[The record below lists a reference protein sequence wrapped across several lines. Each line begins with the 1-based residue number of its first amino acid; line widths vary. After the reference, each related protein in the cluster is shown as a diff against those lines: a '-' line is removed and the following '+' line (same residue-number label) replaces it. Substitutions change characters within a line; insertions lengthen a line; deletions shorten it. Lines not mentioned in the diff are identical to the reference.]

1 MTVFLDIILIYN
13 FLIDG
18 LLLWS
23 TAYILKLRPKW
34 YRLAAGAALGASY
47 TIVIFFPTL
56 SMIFTF
62 LSKLLLSI
70 LMVLCVF
77 GFHRIAVFFR
87 RLLIFYLVA
96 FILGGGLLGT
106 HYFLQ
111 SESEILSGIMVTH
124 SGGVGTP
131 ITWSFIAIGF
141 PVLWV
146 LSGKGL
152 KQIKEG
158 NRRAALYM
166 QVEVEMKGQIVSCT
180 GLLDTGNQL
189 FEPITRIPVTIIDV
203 TLFREHLPQTLY
215 EYVLKHEDWTTTT
228 PFMDLDDYWLQR
240 VRMIPYRSVSRGMDL
255 LLAIRPDQVKI
266 LSDGKWYQ
274 TTRALIGLNPVSLS
288 SDGSY
293 QAIVHPG
300 LVAEEHLVLPDQ
312 KEISKEAI

>member
-1 MTVFLDIILIYN
+1 MTVYLDIILIYN

-18 LLLWS
+18 LLLWA

-34 YRLAAGAALGASY
+34 YRVAAGASLGASY

-77 GFHRIAVFFR
+77 GFHRIVVFFR
-87 RLLIFYLVA
+87 RLLFFYLVA

-106 HYFLQ
+106 HYILQ

-131 ITWSFIAIGF
+131 VTWSFIAIGF
-141 PVLWV
+141 PVLWW

-152 KQIKEG
+152 QQLKEG
-158 NRRAALYM
+158 NRKASLYT
-166 QVEVEMKGQIVSCT
+166 QVEVEIKGQTVSCT

-189 FEPITRIPVTIIDV
+189 FEPITRIPVTIMDV
-203 TLFREHLPQTLY
+203 TLFREHLPAELY
-215 EYVLKHEDWTTTT
+215 EYVITHEDWSSTS
-228 PFMDLDDYWLQR
+228 FMDLDDHWLQR
-240 VRMIPYRSVSRGMDL
+240 IRMIPYRSVSRGMDL

-266 LSDGKWYQ
+266 LSDGKWYL

-293 QAIVHPG
+293 QAIVHPS
-300 LVAEEHLVLPDQ
+300 LVAEEHLVLSDQ
-312 KEISKEAI
+312 KELAIETM